1 MTKKRFI
8 FSFLLLCFIS
18 PLLLVFVAKDLSSI
32 DFAPTGNKPAKN
44 EIKDYPA
51 RFSSEAQTASTKLLE
66 NCIDGRQSVPILI
79 SSMGG
84 SGTTF
89 LANVFKAAGIKILHE
104 AVGIHGTVGWWQ
116 LFNLNQ
122 LRVWERLISLN
133 KSNTLKKTLATLSK
147 QCKSGGLWIETSGKP
162 YLKPC
167 QKGDELYFE
176 PYFPNVQS
184 HPILYEMVFHQVRD
198 PLKVISS
205 FSKYCG
211 HNQLWAMACSV
222 TPELIPYWNSDQ
234 QKSTRYKHNFNTC
247 TKLMMYH
254 WVSWNKII
262 SLHADWTY
270 RIENTTLYSICSRAF
285 KKYPTIS
292 EKCKSIEG
300 RSEKLEI
307 RRNSKQ

>member
-1 MTKKRFI
+1 
-8 FSFLLLCFIS
+8 
-18 PLLLVFVAKDLSSI
+18 
-32 DFAPTGNKPAKN
+32 
-44 EIKDYPA
+44 
-51 RFSSEAQTASTKLLE
+51 
-66 NCIDGRQSVPILI
+66 
-79 SSMGG
+79 
-84 SGTTF
+84 
-89 LANVFKAAGIKILHE
+89 
-104 AVGIHGTVGWWQ
+104 
-116 LFNLNQ
+116 
-122 LRVWERLISLN
+122 
-133 KSNTLKKTLATLSK
+133 
-147 QCKSGGLWIETSGKP
+147 
-162 YLKPC
+162 
-167 QKGDELYFE
+167 
-176 PYFPNVQS
+176 
-184 HPILYEMVFHQVRD
+184 MVFHQVRD
-198 PLKVISS
+198 PMKVISS

-307 RRNSKQ
+307 RRNSKQFHGRVVLTPSILYKIDCELARKVFVTAVSFGYLNYSGDIREC